1 LTFQV
6 KMRTSSPCS
15 SVIGRDGRD
24 GARMVVDA
32 RVGDWEGKVEDVA
45 GGEDVAGT
53 DATPIPG
60 VGDRRRRLDGGGL
73 MIAIVVDGEDGSA
86 ELTWAHGFSRAPPNN
101 AKAS

>member
-1 LTFQV
+1 MIFQV

-60 VGDRRRRLDGGGL
+60 VGDRRCCLDGGGL
-73 MIAIVVDGEDGSA
+73 MVAIVVDGEDGSA